1 MDIESSLV
9 GKSSQIQELRKEIIR
24 FGKLDRHILLI
35 GERGTGKAT
44 AARLIHQQSGA
55 KGIFFVLDPHTSTEA
70 EVKEALEQKQARIST
85 LFIRDVEEFSFVL
98 QAEMQ
103 KVLRQLP
110 KKPFTRVIASMG
122 RSIGETSAEQ
132 KLIESLSQAL
142 AEFDTIDVPP
152 LRERQEDTPL
162 LVEHF
167 IKRACD
173 SIGAQLKAIDIN
185 ALDFLTRHEW
195 KENVGELKSTI
206 ERAVLT
212 SDEQVIELPEYV
224 RDEQA
229 QLQGILGFIKGK
241 RPFSFDKSLAN
252 LERTLIERALEASG
266 YNQTRAARILNLS
279 EANLRYRLKKFHL
292 TPKNAK

>member
-9 GKSSQIQELRKEIIR
+9 GKSSQIQELRKDITR

-55 KGIFFVLDPHTSTEA
+55 KGIFFVLDPHTSTET

-85 LFIRDVEEFSFVL
+85 LFIRDVDEFSFVL

-103 KVLRQLP
+103 KALRQLP
-110 KKPFTRVIASMG
+110 KKPFTRIIASIG
-122 RSIGETSAEQ
+122 KSLGETSAQQ
-132 KLIESLSQAL
+132 KLIESLSQVL
-142 AEFDTIDVPP
+142 AEFETIQVPH
-152 LRERQEDTPL
+152 LRERQEDIPL

-173 SIGAQLKAIDIN
+173 SIGVQLKAIDIN
-185 ALDFLTRHEW
+185 ALDFLTRREW
-195 KENVGELKSTI
+195 KENVTELKSTI

-229 QLQGILGFIKGK
+229 QLQGILGFIRGR